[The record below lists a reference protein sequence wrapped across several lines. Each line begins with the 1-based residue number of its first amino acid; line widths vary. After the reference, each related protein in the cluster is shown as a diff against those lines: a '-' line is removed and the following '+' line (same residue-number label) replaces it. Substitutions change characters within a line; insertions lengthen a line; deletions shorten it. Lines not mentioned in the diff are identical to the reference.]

1 MTLQS
6 RRRFKDETGNSYG
19 KLTVLRF
26 ERMWGEQPFFACRC
40 DCGKEVSIRGAN
52 LRSGN
57 TRSCGCSRSPFRV
70 DSEPAAELAGRY
82 PLRLLRS
89 RISFSE
95 YEILAERLTFHP
107 PTRPRRSFAARALLL
122 QALYSVRSERLLMEQ
137 LDYNLLFRWFVGLN
151 MDDAI
156 WDVTVFT
163 KNRERLLDGD
173 IAEAFFQAVLQQ
185 ARERRLLSDEHF
197 TVDGTLLEAWA
208 SVKSY
213 QRKDAKNTVP
223 PDDPGNAT
231 VDFHGEKRSNQTHAS
246 KTDPDAKMARK
257 GKGKEAKL
265 SYNGNLLVENRN
277 GLIVNT
283 EVFEANGTAE
293 RDAALVMLEQIPGTR
308 QVTVGGDKGYDTA
321 DFVAECRNMKV
332 TPHVAQNLERP
343 GGSAID
349 ARTTQHPGY
358 AISQR
363 KRKRIEE
370 CFGWLKTIAL
380 LRKVRHRGV
389 LKVGWV
395 FTFAAAAYNLVR
407 LRNLARHA
415 T

>member
-1 MTLQS
+1 M
-6 RRRFKDETGNSYG
+6 RGKDEQQLDVFSY
-19 KLTVLRF
+19 VSP
-26 ERMWGEQPFFACRC
+26 EQRVPQ
-40 DCGKEVSIRGAN
+40 DHP
-52 LRSGN
+52 LRS
-57 TRSCGCSRSPFRV
+57 
-70 DSEPAAELAGRY
+70 L
-82 PLRLLRS
+82 
-89 RISFSE
+89 
-95 YEILAERLTFHP
+95 
-107 PTRPRRSFAARALLL
+107 RALTDEALRDL
-122 QALYSVRSERLLMEQ
+122 QPRFNKLYAKTGRPS
-137 LDYNLLFRWFVGLN
+137 
-151 MDDAI
+151 
-156 WDVTVFT
+156 
-163 KNRERLLDGD
+163 
-173 IAEAFFQAVLQQ
+173 IA
-185 ARERRLLSDEHF
+185 
-197 TVDGTLLEAWA
+197 
-208 SVKSY
+208 
-213 QRKDAKNTVP
+213 

-293 RDAALVMLEQIPGTR
+293 RDAALVMLEQIPGTK
-308 QVTVGGDKGYDTA
+308 QVTVGGDKAYDTT
-321 DFVAECRNMKV
+321 DFVAECRNLKV

-363 KRKRIEE
+363 KRKRSEE

-380 LRKVRHRGV
+380 LRKVRHRGIF
-389 LKVGWV
+389 KVEWV

-407 LRNLARHA
+407 LRKLAIQA
-415 T
+415 G

>member
-1 MTLQS
+1 M
-6 RRRFKDETGNSYG
+6 
-19 KLTVLRF
+19 
-26 ERMWGEQPFFACRC
+26 
-40 DCGKEVSIRGAN
+40 
-52 LRSGN
+52 
-57 TRSCGCSRSPFRV
+57 
-70 DSEPAAELAGRY
+70 
-82 PLRLLRS
+82 
-89 RISFSE
+89 
-95 YEILAERLTFHP
+95 
-107 PTRPRRSFAARALLL
+107 
-122 QALYSVRSERLLMEQ
+122 LMEQ

-151 MDDAI
+151 MDDPI

-173 IAEAFFQAVLQQ
+173 IAEAFFQAVLKQ
-185 ARERRLLSDEHF
+185 AREQNLLSDEHF

-208 SVKSY
+208 SLKSF
-213 QRKDAKNTVP
+213 QRKDGKRMTP

-231 VDFHGEKRSNQTHAS
+231 VDFHGERRSNETHES
-246 KTDPDAKMARK
+246 KTDPDAKLARK

-283 EVFEANGTAE
+283 EVFQANGTSE
-293 RDAALVMLEQIPGTR
+293 RDAALVMLEQIPGTK
-308 QVTVGGDKGYDTA
+308 QVTVGGDKAYDTA
-321 DFVAECRNMKV
+321 DFVAECRNLNV
-332 TPHVAQNLERP
+332 TPHVAQNLGRP

-349 ARTTQHPGY
+349 ARTTQHAGY
-358 AISQR
+358 GVSQK

-380 LRKVRHRGV
+380 LRKVRHRGIFN
-389 LKVGWV
+389 VGWV

-407 LRNLARHA
+407 MRNLAIRS